1 MNIALKR
8 ENKIH
13 HTKIQ
18 KIKTNNVI
26 IKRWKKKRKKH
37 QTYMGKSHLFK
48 LKEKEK

>member
-26 IKRWKKKRKKH
+26 IKRWKKN
-37 QTYMGKSHLFK
+37 
-48 LKEKEK
+48 EKNTKYIWENRIYLN